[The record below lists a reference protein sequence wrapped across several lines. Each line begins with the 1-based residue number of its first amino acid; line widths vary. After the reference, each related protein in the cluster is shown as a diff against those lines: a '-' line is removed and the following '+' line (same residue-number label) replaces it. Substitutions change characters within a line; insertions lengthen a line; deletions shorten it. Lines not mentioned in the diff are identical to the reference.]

1 MIGTFGLK
9 DPLRPN
15 VKSVVNAV
23 KQKGFVNVRMISGD
37 HYETAKKVAKKAGIL
52 SESDLQNKNCV
63 MDAEQ
68 FRDEVGRL
76 DRSKDI

>member
-1 MIGTFGLK
+1 M
-9 DPLRPN
+9 
-15 VKSVVNAV
+15 NAV

-37 HYETAKKVAKKAGIL
+37 NYETAKKVAIKAGIL
-52 SESDLQNKNCV
+52 NESDLQLKNCV

-76 DRSKDI
+76 E